1 LEANSK
7 DLYYNYKNM
16 INYLIN
22 KKDLIKIFADFYYV
36 KNKLEISSNN
46 FKNTHTL
53 VGLVSKLLEIMN
65 VEDWYFGLHTAL
77 NLHNISLKEN
87 PAECLICSRIPFN
100 SKKIE
105 VLGKKLQIFVF
116 KADLFAYYFE
126 KNGVKYSNLEKTFL
140 DFVYLWKLNHLPD
153 HKILGILGKYREKIS
168 KEKIIKYSEIYP
180 PEIQRVI
187 EEFY

>member
-1 LEANSK
+1 
-7 DLYYNYKNM
+7 M

-36 KNKLEISSNN
+36 KNKTEISANT
-46 FKNTHTL
+46 FKKKHTL
-53 VGLVSKLLEIMN
+53 VDLVSKLLEIMN
-65 VEDWYFGLHTAL
+65 IEDWYFGLHTAL
-77 NLHNISLKEN
+77 HLHGISLKEN

-100 SKKIE
+100 SKRIE

-116 KADLFAYYFE
+116 NADLFDYYIE
-126 KNGVKYSNLEKTFL
+126 ENGVKYSNLEKTFL
-140 DFVYLWKLNHLPD
+140 DFIYLWKLNHLPD

-180 PEIQRVI
+180 GEIQRLI
-187 EEFY
+187 SEYYS